1 LFLLWSLFG
10 FERGKDGTQEDGC
23 KQRRLIKGT
32 PKRSSTKEKTVNMHK
47 KLLIPGPTEV
57 SPQILQEQTRL
68 MIGHRSKQFSDLY
81 GGITGKLAKF
91 FELPADYQPTT
102 TTSSGTL
109 WFDIVGRS
117 IVKKKALCCINGAF
131 SKRFGEIVR
140 SCGKDADF
148 LEVEWGK
155 VVKPDAIAEKLESG
169 EYDTLTMCHNESS
182 TGARSPV
189 AEVGKLLKKD
199 YSNVVFAVDSVS
211 SMGGDRTL
219 PHEMG
224 VDILFAS
231 TQKCFALPP
240 GLAIAFVSN
249 KALARAQEIP
259 NRGGYTDLLEIF
271 EFEKKH
277 QTPYT
282 PNVSLLYALDK
293 RLDLMLAETY
303 PKIYQ
308 RHLDMAQLTRA
319 WAKKHFEMFPEPGY
333 ESVTVS
339 CIKNTQGKSVKELNQ
354 KLAER
359 GLEIS
364 NGYGQLS
371 EKTFRIGHMGEWTV
385 QGIKDALAA
394 IDEIWGLKT

>member
-1 LFLLWSLFG
+1 
-10 FERGKDGTQEDGC
+10 
-23 KQRRLIKGT
+23 
-32 PKRSSTKEKTVNMHK
+32 MHK

-57 SPQILQEQTRL
+57 SQEILHEQTRPL
-68 MIGHRSKQFSDLY
+68 IGHRSKEFSDFY
-81 GGITGKLAKF
+81 GGITAKLTKF
-91 FELPADYQPTT
+91 FELPAEFKPTT

-131 SKRFGEIVR
+131 SQRFGEIVR
-140 SCGKDADF
+140 ACGKQADF
-148 LEVEWGK
+148 IEVEWGK
-155 VVKPDAIAEKLESG
+155 VAKPKDIAEKLETG
-169 EYDTLTMCHNESS
+169 EYDTLTICHNESS

-189 AEVGKLLKKD
+189 AEVGKLVRKEYPD
-199 YSNVVFAVDSVS
+199 VIFAVDSVS
-211 SMGGDRTL
+211 SMAGDKTL
-219 PHEMG
+219 PQEMG

-240 GLAIAFVSN
+240 GLAIALVN
-249 KALARAQEIP
+249 DRALERAKMVP
-259 NRGGYTDLLEIF
+259 NRGGFTDLLEIF

-303 PKIYQ
+303 DHIYQ
-308 RHLDMAQLTRA
+308 RHKDMAEFTQH
-319 WAKKHFEMFPEPGY
+319 WALKKHFEMFPEKGY
-333 ESVTVS
+333 ESITVS
-339 CIKNTQGKSVKELNQ
+339 CIKNTLGKNVKELNQ

-359 GLEIS
+359 GFEIS
-364 NGYGQLS
+364 NGYGSLA

-385 QGIKDALAA
+385 AGIKEALAA
-394 IDEIWGLKT
+394 IDEIWGL

>member
-1 LFLLWSLFG
+1 
-10 FERGKDGTQEDGC
+10 
-23 KQRRLIKGT
+23 
-32 PKRSSTKEKTVNMHK
+32 MHK

-57 SPQILQEQTRL
+57 GPEILKEQTRPL
-68 MIGHRSKQFSDLY
+68 IGHRGKEFSEFY
-81 GGITGKLAKF
+81 AGITSKLAKL
-91 FELPADYQPTT
+91 FELPAGYQPTT

-131 SKRFGEIVR
+131 SQRFGEIVR
-140 SCGKDADF
+140 SCGKQADF
-148 LEVEWGK
+148 IEAEWGS
-155 VVKPDAIAEKLESG
+155 VVKPDAVAEKLETG

-182 TGARSPV
+182 TGTRSPV
-189 AEVGKLLKKD
+189 AGVGKVVRKD
-199 YSNVVFAVDSVS
+199 YPDVIFAVDSVS

-224 VDILFAS
+224 VDVLFAS

-240 GLAIAFVSN
+240 GLAIAHVSDQ
-249 KALARAQEIP
+249 ALERARQVP
-259 NRGGYTDLLEIF
+259 SRGGYTDMAEIF

-303 PKIYQ
+303 PRIYQ
-308 RHLDMAQLTRA
+308 RHKDMAELTQN
-319 WAKKHFEMFPEPGY
+319 WAKKHFEMFPEKGY
-333 ESVTVS
+333 ESITVS
-339 CIKNTQGKSVKELNQ
+339 CIKNTLGKSVKDLNQ
-354 KLAER
+354 GLAQK
-359 GLEIS
+359 GLEIG
-364 NGYGQLS
+364 NGYGKLS

-385 QGIKDALAA
+385 SGMKEVLAA